1 MIDVALTA
9 AGVRP
14 AGVAVVIDVLR
25 ATTTIAQALAGGYE
39 RVLCTASREQALEM
53 RGPGRVLAGEEACV
67 PPPGFDLGN
76 SPAGVETASGRE
88 LVLATSNGTPAIIAA
103 AAEADLT
110 LLGCLANLDALL
122 GVLGD
127 RAEAGDGDE
136 DEDEDVLLVCSG
148 TNGRLALEDV
158 YVAGRIVAGLG
169 GRRSDSAAMCAL
181 VGAAAP
187 SALDLFR
194 ESTNGRLL
202 VEVGLESDIVWCAR
216 ESTLELVPRV
226 SSVTGDLAVIAAA
239 DALRPG

>member
-1 MIDVALTA
+1 
-9 AGVRP
+9 
-14 AGVAVVIDVLR
+14 
-25 ATTTIAQALAGGYE
+25 
-39 RVLCTASREQALEM
+39 M

-88 LVLATSNGTPAIIAA
+88 LVLATSNGTPAIVAA

-110 LLGCLANLDALL
+110 LLGCLANLNALL

-127 RAEAGDGDE
+127 RAGAGAGTEDE